1 MGTAS
6 APQCIHWD
14 LSAARFRR
22 TVKMTTDHAS
32 DTVITAGAQVVL
44 DQGALGTGA
53 DEGAMLA
60 GNRKSEIGN
69 RKNESMKACSAI
81 RAEIR
86 RRGGILTEAIQSSR
100 PGCPWPPLYLDC
112 CPWFGA
118 GVNIGLFG
126 IYLHAMYYYS

>member
-53 DEGAMLA
+53 DEGAMLT
-60 GNRKSEIGN
+60 GNRKPQE
-69 RKNESMKACSAI
+69 
-81 RAEIR
+81 
-86 RRGGILTEAIQSSR
+86 
-100 PGCPWPPLYLDC
+100 
-112 CPWFGA
+112 
-118 GVNIGLFG
+118 
-126 IYLHAMYYYS
+126 